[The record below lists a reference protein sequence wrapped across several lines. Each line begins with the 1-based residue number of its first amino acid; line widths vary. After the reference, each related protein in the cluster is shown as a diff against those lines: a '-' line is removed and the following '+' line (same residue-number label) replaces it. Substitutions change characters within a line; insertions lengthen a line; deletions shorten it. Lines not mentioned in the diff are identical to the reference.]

1 MTLSLSDWCS
11 ARRGYPVVGVGL
23 REKYGVEYV
32 FSDGRRL
39 DYVAGVL
46 RWNDPLPGTD
56 AAHEWAAHLK
66 MEAAPKRDACPICGN
81 RVQKEPYFC
90 CGTFLNDADLI
101 VCVDDEPQ

>member
-11 ARRGYPVVGVGL
+11 ARRGYPVVAADRRGAVYL
-23 REKYGVEYV
+23 
-32 FSDGRRL
+32 SDGRVYDMDL
-39 DYVAGVL
+39 D
-46 RWNDPLPGTD
+46 RWLAPLPGTD